1 MKSNCNILS
10 RNPHDLQR
18 AVLAATAL
26 LAAGLVLLASERL
39 ASAQPAIPAGAGLSS
54 WQDNGHDGKYL
65 LKVTNGA
72 APAPGT
78 TTSGVVLSDTAC
90 EPDAEG
96 MNHCRNGIRQANGM
110 TVYVINNHMM
120 SRYRCLQPG
129 ETVSLAASGSG
140 WVVATT
146 AGEASPD

>member
-1 MKSNCNILS
+1 MKSNRNILS
-10 RNPHDLQR
+10 PNPHGPHR
-18 AVLAATAL
+18 AVLATAAL
-26 LAAGLVLLASERL
+26 LLGGLAFLGSERL
-39 ASAQPAIPAGAGLSS
+39 ASAQPAIPAGAGLAS

-72 APAPGT
+72 APAEGT
-78 TTSGVVLSDTAC
+78 STSGVVLIDTAC

-110 TVYVINNHMM
+110 TIYVINNHKMG
-120 SRYRCLQPG
+120 RYRCLQPG

-140 WVVATT
+140 WVVATIG
-146 AGEASPD
+146 GEASPH